1 MFYDKAINIYSYGEY
16 DDEVRPD
23 VVIQREGY
31 KLVKSGFMV
40 DIQPFNS
47 DKAYEEYGYKI
58 ECSRKMFSDN
68 IPELQEDCL
77 VEYNSKFYRIVKTLW
92 DDGYYEMLLNE
103 TNDFNIIR
111 DGAAYE

>member
-23 VVIQREGY
+23 VVIQRECY

-47 DKAYEEYGYKI
+47 EKAYEEYGYKI
-58 ECSRKMFSDN
+58 ECSRKMFSDT
-68 IPELQEDCL
+68 IPELTEDCII
-77 VEYNSKFYRIVKTLW
+77 EYNSKFYRIEKTLW

-111 DGAAYE
+111 DGVAYE

>member
-58 ECSRKMFSDN
+58 ECSRKMFSDT
-68 IPELQEDCL
+68 IPELTEDCII
-77 VEYNSKFYRIVKTLW
+77 EYNSKFYRIVKVPW
-92 DDGYYEMLLNE
+92 DDGYIEALLNQVK
-103 TNDFNIIR
+103 DVNIIEN
-111 DGAAYE
+111 GAAYE

>member
-47 DKAYEEYGYKI
+47 EKAYEEYG
-58 ECSRKMFSDN
+58 
-68 IPELQEDCL
+68 
-77 VEYNSKFYRIVKTLW
+77 
-92 DDGYYEMLLNE
+92 
-103 TNDFNIIR
+103 
-111 DGAAYE
+111 

>member
-58 ECSRKMFSDN
+58 ECSRKMFSDT
-68 IPELQEDCL
+68 IPELTEDCII
-77 VEYNSKFYRIVKTLW
+77 EYNSKFYRIEKTLW
-92 DDGYYEMLLNE
+92 DDDYIEALSNQVK
-103 TNDFNIIR
+103 DVNIIR
-111 DGAAYE
+111 DGTAYE

>member
-47 DKAYEEYGYKI
+47 EKAYEEYGYKI
-58 ECSRKMFSDN
+58 ECSRKMFSDT
-68 IPELQEDCL
+68 IPELTEDCII
-77 VEYNSKFYRIVKTLW
+77 EYNSKFYRIEKTLC
-92 DDGYYEMLLNE
+92 DDGYIEALLYQAK
-103 TNDFNIIR
+103 DVNIIR
-111 DGAAYE
+111 DGDAYE

>member
-16 DDEVRPD
+16 DDEVRPE

-31 KLVKSGFMV
+31 TLVKSGFMV

-58 ECSRKMFSDN
+58 ECSRKMFSDT
-68 IPELQEDCL
+68 IPEITKSCII
-77 VEYNSKFYRIVKTLW
+77 EYDSKFYRIEETPW

-103 TNDFNIIR
+103 TNDFNIIEN
-111 DGAAYE
+111 GAAYE